1 MEAEMPGPTLT
12 ISVTE
17 FKAKCL
23 ALFDQ
28 LERNKMAK
36 VIITRRGRVV
46 GELTPPV
53 RQMSPLHGAHPGGV
67 TVMEG
72 VDLTGPTFDEDEF
85 DASSGR
91 RRD

>member
-1 MEAEMPGPTLT
+1 MSGPTLT

-36 VIITRRGRVV
+36 VVITRRGRVV
-46 GELTPPV
+46 GELTPPA
-53 RQMSPLHGAHPGGV
+53 RQMAPLHGAHPGGV

-72 VDLTGPTFDEDEF
+72 VDLTAPTFEEGEF

-91 RRD
+91 LPD

>member
-1 MEAEMPGPTLT
+1 MSGTTLT

-28 LERNKMAK
+28 LERHKMAK

-46 GELTPPV
+46 GELTPPL
-53 RQMSPLHGAHPGGV
+53 RQMTPLHGAHRGGV

-72 VDLTGPTFDEDEF
+72 VDLTAPTFDEDEF
-85 DASSGR
+85 DAAAGR
-91 RRD
+91 